1 MDKKKILVVEDEKAI
16 ADILVFN
23 LGREGYDT
31 MAAYDG
37 AEGLHKALTESPDL
51 ILLDVMLPEM
61 DGFEVCRRVRAQ
73 SDIPII
79 MLTAREEEADKVM
92 GLELG
97 ADDYITKPFSMRELM
112 ARVKANMRRTLSGE
126 EREKPQTEAGDGLR
140 ISRSSGMVYKNGRAL
155 ELSAREFDILCFLAA
170 SPGRV
175 FSREE
180 LMEHVWGYDYYGDLR
195 AVDVAIRR
203 LREKIEPSP
212 SDPKYVRWMLPSAV
226 CAKRSRTS
234 RQARSTSLPSA
245 AWAITLRRAERSAPI
260 HSHGGVILFRSLH
273 MKLVLILV
281 LMIVS
286 VMAVVGT
293 FLINSVST
301 FYIDS
306 FYTQMQSV
314 FTTDTIRSMQEA
326 AAAPDAEGLRT
337 IIDAHRS
344 RLGIDDYRNYY
355 ILDGEGRFVD
365 GSNPNLSVT
374 RTRNIIAAM
383 AGEAGTRSSVS
394 DSVMDIAVPLDHDGN
409 GTVDYIVYIADDKQE
424 ISDLSWRFFQIVMQ
438 AMMFGLLAAILLS
451 FLLSKTITT
460 PIERIT
466 EGARSIAEGNFDQD
480 LGVQS
485 SDEIGELTRSFNYMA
500 RRLKTTVGE
509 VQGERDKLNTL
520 FLHMTDGVA
529 AFTTDGRLI
538 HMNPATENL
547 LGVRMQDSLTFDEM
561 FEDLEMVGSD
571 ETAMRTFLTSEITRR
586 GRVLSVTLAPYG
598 ALDGKGG
605 VIAVLHDITEQRRLD
620 DARREFVANVSHELR
635 TPLTAISGWSET
647 LLAGG
652 GEDPEEVMQ
661 GLTIIQKEAGR
672 LTRMVEELL
681 DFARIESGRMK
692 LEVEN
697 FDLSIEL
704 YEAVYM
710 YENLLRKSGI
720 RLNYDEDV
728 EANYFVNGDRHRMK
742 QVFLNILDNAAKYG
756 GDGKR
761 IDIRL
766 VRDGGNLVATVRDY
780 GQGIPE
786 AELPFVKEKFYK
798 GSSKQRGSGI
808 GLAVTEEIVALHGGT
823 LDIAS
828 AVGEGTTVTV
838 TLPSAKAEEALG
850 ITGAPS
856 RTEEEP

>member
-1 MDKKKILVVEDEKAI
+1 
-16 ADILVFN
+16 
-23 LGREGYDT
+23 
-31 MAAYDG
+31 
-37 AEGLHKALTESPDL
+37 
-51 ILLDVMLPEM
+51 
-61 DGFEVCRRVRAQ
+61 
-73 SDIPII
+73 
-79 MLTAREEEADKVM
+79 
-92 GLELG
+92 
-97 ADDYITKPFSMRELM
+97 
-112 ARVKANMRRTLSGE
+112 
-126 EREKPQTEAGDGLR
+126 
-140 ISRSSGMVYKNGRAL
+140 
-155 ELSAREFDILCFLAA
+155 
-170 SPGRV
+170 
-175 FSREE
+175 
-180 LMEHVWGYDYYGDLR
+180 
-195 AVDVAIRR
+195 
-203 LREKIEPSP
+203 
-212 SDPKYVRWMLPSAV
+212 
-226 CAKRSRTS
+226 
-234 RQARSTSLPSA
+234 
-245 AWAITLRRAERSAPI
+245 
-260 HSHGGVILFRSLH
+260 

-326 AAAPDAEGLRT
+326 AAAPDAEGLKT

-547 LGVRMQDSLTFDEM
+547 LGVISSESERMARIVTDLLTLSRLDYGRMELRMTRFSLSALLHKVADAMKFTAEDSGHELTVDAPDSLPEIAGDRERIEQVVVNILSNAVKYTPSGGHIRLAACEGEKNTVRITVQDDGIGIPAEDVPRL
-561 FEDLEMVGSD
+561 FE
-571 ETAMRTFLTSEITRR
+571 RFY
-586 GRVLSVTLAPYG
+586 RV
-598 ALDGKGG
+598 DK
-605 VIAVLHDITEQRRLD
+605 
-620 DARREFVANVSHELR
+620 ARSRA
-635 TPLTAISGWSET
+635 
-647 LLAGG
+647 AGG
-652 GEDPEEVMQ
+652 T
-661 GLTIIQKEAGR
+661 GLGLAIAKEI
-672 LTRMVEELL
+672 VEKH
-681 DFARIESGRMK
+681 GGH
-692 LEVEN
+692 
-697 FDLSIEL
+697 IEL
-704 YEAVYM
+704 ASE
-710 YENLLRKSGI
+710 
-720 RLNYDEDV
+720 
-728 EANYFVNGDRHRMK
+728 
-742 QVFLNILDNAAKYG
+742 YG
-756 GDGKR
+756 
-761 IDIRL
+761 
-766 VRDGGNLVATVRDY
+766 T
-780 GQGIPE
+780 
-786 AELPFVKEKFYK
+786 
-798 GSSKQRGSGI
+798 
-808 GLAVTEEIVALHGGT
+808 
-823 LDIAS
+823 
-828 AVGEGTTVTV
+828 GTTVHI
-838 TLPSAKAEEALG
+838 TLPTDL
-850 ITGAPS
+850 APDEKEG
-856 RTEEEP
+856 RA